1 MDTRTKNKDLTN
13 KFISDLVLQ
22 ILSYVAQTERENIK
36 SRQEQGIIQA
46 KKKGVKFGR
55 PPKKKPENFE
65 HVRQLWKNKE
75 ISSRQ
80 EARMLSISQDTFLR
94 WSRESLKTEEEE
106 IFHLIKKKAYFKVLN
121 EKQKL
126 LVVRGRMVG
135 TGRYVKVQ
143 RDFGKKIF
151 AEAV

>member
-80 EARMLSISQDTFLR
+80 EARMLSISQDPFLR
-94 WSRESLKTEEEE
+94 WSRESLKTE
-106 IFHLIKKKAYFKVLN
+106 
-121 EKQKL
+121 
-126 LVVRGRMVG
+126 
-135 TGRYVKVQ
+135 
-143 RDFGKKIF
+143 
-151 AEAV
+151 